1 MLQTTLNGHGVSL
14 GILPFIEEDLRS
26 GKLIRPFDLGID
38 PDLSYTL
45 IYCKYN
51 LDNPAVDSVRGWLLA
66 NIQDSHA

>member
-1 MLQTTLNGHGVSL
+1 MLQTTLNGQGVSL
-14 GILPFIEEDLRS
+14 GILPFIEEGLRS
-26 GKLIRPFDLGID
+26 GKSIRPFDLGID

-45 IYCKYN
+45 IYRKNN